1 MCAPS
6 TRLVLFVITFDDT
19 ARLLVVSWVL
29 FESESKTTT
38 AKRLLC
44 GLSTVAAWSKAYKD
58 TG

>member
-1 MCAPS
+1 
-6 TRLVLFVITFDDT
+6 VLFVITFDDT